1 MFEFD
6 NLKFQLRIGRS
17 FNPLTTQVEIR
28 LYTEQQKDLIFHLS
42 FWASLCSWHLDEI
55 LQFKNAGISRFK
67 FTLILDLTDFPNL
80 NYPAYQ
86 KKNAHSLLNL
96 NKCKFESWIPSC
108 LENLISHCFLSS
120 LYWFGTVGILR
131 PKGNACKLWWSW
143 ST

>member
-86 KKNAHSLLNL
+86 KKKRAQSVKPKQMQIWILDSIMFGKSDFLLFSF
-96 NKCKFESWIPSC
+96 KFVLIWNRRH
-108 LENLISHCFLSS
+108 LEAE
-120 LYWFGTVGILR
+120 R
-131 PKGNACKLWWSW
+131 
-143 ST
+143 

>member
-86 KKNAHSLLNL
+86 KKRAQSVKPKQMQIWILDSIMFGKSDFSLFSF
-96 NKCKFESWIPSC
+96 KFVLIWNPRH
-108 LENLISHCFLSS
+108 LEAE
-120 LYWFGTVGILR
+120 R
-131 PKGNACKLWWSW
+131 
-143 ST
+143 

>member
-6 NLKFQLRIGRS
+6 DLKFQLRIGRS

-28 LYTEQQKDLIFHLS
+28 LYIEQQKDLIFHLS
-42 FWASLCSWHLDEI
+42 FWSLLCSWHLDEI

-86 KKNAHSLLNL
+86 KKRAQSVKPKQMQIWILDSIMFGKSDFSLFSF
-96 NKCKFESWIPSC
+96 KFVLIWNRRH
-108 LENLISHCFLSS
+108 LEAE
-120 LYWFGTVGILR
+120 R
-131 PKGNACKLWWSW
+131 
-143 ST
+143 

>member
-28 LYTEQQKDLIFHLS
+28 LYTDQQKDLIFHLS

-86 KKNAHSLLNL
+86 KKRAQSVKPKQMQIWILDSIMFGKSDFSLFSF
-96 NKCKFESWIPSC
+96 KFVLIWNRRH
-108 LENLISHCFLSS
+108 LEAE
-120 LYWFGTVGILR
+120 R
-131 PKGNACKLWWSW
+131 
-143 ST
+143 

>member
-86 KKNAHSLLNL
+86 KNAHSLLNL
-96 NKCKFESWIPSC
+96 N
-108 LENLISHCFLSS
+108 H
-120 LYWFGTVGILR
+120 T
-131 PKGNACKLWWSW
+131 
-143 ST
+143 T

>member
-28 LYTEQQKDLIFHLS
+28 LYTEQQKDLIFHLR

-86 KKNAHSLLNL
+86 KKRAQSVKPKQMQIWILDSIMFGKSDFSLFSF
-96 NKCKFESWIPSC
+96 KFVLIWNRRH
-108 LENLISHCFLSS
+108 LEAE
-120 LYWFGTVGILR
+120 R
-131 PKGNACKLWWSW
+131 
-143 ST
+143 

>member
-67 FTLILDLTDFPNL
+67 FTLILNLTDFPNL

-86 KKNAHSLLNL
+86 KKRAQSVKPKQMQIWILDSIMFGKSDFSLFSF
-96 NKCKFESWIPSC
+96 KFVLIWNRRH
-108 LENLISHCFLSS
+108 LEAE
-120 LYWFGTVGILR
+120 R
-131 PKGNACKLWWSW
+131 
-143 ST
+143 

>member
-86 KKNAHSLLNL
+86 KKPAQSVKPKQMQIWILDSIMFGKSDFSLFSF
-96 NKCKFESWIPSC
+96 KFVLIWNRRH
-108 LENLISHCFLSS
+108 LEAE
-120 LYWFGTVGILR
+120 R
-131 PKGNACKLWWSW
+131 
-143 ST
+143 